1 MINRK
6 TMNISL
12 TPELERSVADR
23 VASGRYRSASEV
35 VRAALRLLEREEKE
49 DFRYGGQPRGTGDR
63 RQDRTR
69 LVAQSMIATKYR
81 NPRCIG
87 MYVMSADHTWFG

>member
-12 TPELERSVADR
+12 TPELERCVVDR

-49 DFRYGGQPRGTGDR
+49 DFRHGEQPRRIGVGRHATG
-63 RQDRTR
+63 
-69 LVAQSMIATKYR
+69 
-81 NPRCIG
+81 N
-87 MYVMSADHTWFG
+87 

>member
-12 TPELERSVADR
+12 TPELERSVVDR

-49 DFRYGGQPRGTGDR
+49 DFRHGGQPRG
-63 RQDRTR
+63 
-69 LVAQSMIATKYR
+69 
-81 NPRCIG
+81 IG
-87 MYVMSADHTWFG
+87 VGRYAK